1 MYVVVGYDADGYPIW
16 EDDGSEAGSDTE
28 GETSGNLISLGGPED
43 IIGQSIGSFTMGSD
57 VIYRLADGSGMGINT
72 ETGEYYPINA
82 SQMTVMSSGSGS
94 PSADFM
100 SNLRGAGVSLGAGSG
115 FNRFLNQLKSTF
127 TKDGNVDW
135 AALATAAAALYSKFG
150 GGSDVKTGGYNV
162 PVPKMTATR
171 EAVDIQDP
179 NRRPGQGGLRYFTD
193 VQYTPRGDEAAL
205 TAAKDASAA
214 QAAGLRA
221 AYTPTAAPP
230 PTSPYAGMFKMPWE
244 KTSAPA
250 PAPAPAA
257 QDASNVATVL
267 KPEDRMPVD
276 TDKSLPAQP
285 KRGAATMAD
294 GGIAMLA
301 RGGRYL
307 QGATDGMADKI
318 PSSIDG
324 KQPAALSH
332 GEFVIPADVVSHL
345 GNGNSDAGAKKLYDM
360 MARVRKARTGT
371 KKQGKKIN
379 PDKFMPGGLAG
390 YAGGGV
396 VAFQAGGA
404 AGTGGTSGAASGV
417 TSYGTSSA
425 STLSPWAGEY
435 VTNLLGEAEALSKQP
450 YQAYKG
456 PLTAGA
462 SNLQQQAF
470 AGASEMAKTGYTPG
484 TFTSGTFD
492 TSAAQKYMNPY
503 LSAALDPTLAEMRR
517 QSDIARLADASRL
530 TQAGAFGGSRQ
541 AIMEAEGRR
550 NLLEKQRQ
558 AIGEGYA
565 SAYDKAMAQFN
576 AEQGR
581 QMEAQKAGEASRQFS
596 ADFGAKSIADLAK
609 LGAEQRAIEQE
620 GLTAERKAFEEER
633 AYPFSM
639 LDYRRKMIEGLPIG
653 ATTTTPNT
661 TGLGEITSLIADLR
675 TLYSSLSKL
684 GQAPGP

>member
-1 MYVVVGYDADGYPIW
+1 
-16 EDDGSEAGSDTE
+16 
-28 GETSGNLISLGGPED
+28 
-43 IIGQSIGSFTMGSD
+43 
-57 VIYRLADGSGMGINT
+57 
-72 ETGEYYPINA
+72 
-82 SQMTVMSSGSGS
+82 
-94 PSADFM
+94 
-100 SNLRGAGVSLGAGSG
+100 
-115 FNRFLNQLKSTF
+115 
-127 TKDGNVDW
+127 
-135 AALATAAAALYSKFG
+135 
-150 GGSDVKTGGYNV
+150 
-162 PVPKMTATR
+162 
-171 EAVDIQDP
+171 
-179 NRRPGQGGLRYFTD
+179 
-193 VQYTPRGDEAAL
+193 
-205 TAAKDASAA
+205 
-214 QAAGLRA
+214 
-221 AYTPTAAPP
+221 
-230 PTSPYAGMFKMPWE
+230 
-244 KTSAPA
+244 
-250 PAPAPAA
+250 
-257 QDASNVATVL
+257 
-267 KPEDRMPVD
+267 
-276 TDKSLPAQP
+276 
-285 KRGAATMAD
+285 MAD
-294 GGIAMLA
+294 E
-301 RGGRYL
+301 
-307 QGATDGMADKI
+307 I

-324 KQPAALSH
+324 KQAAALSH

-360 MARVRKARTGT
+360 MARVRKARTGNQ
-371 KKQGKKIN
+371 KQGKKIN

-404 AGTGGTSGAASGV
+404 AGTGGTGGAASGV
-417 TSYGTSSA
+417 TSYGTSQA

-435 VTNLLGEAEALSKQP
+435 VTNLLGEAEALTKQP
-450 YQAYKG
+450 YQAYQG

-653 ATTTTPNT
+653 ASSTTPNT
-661 TGLGEITSLIADLR
+661 TGLSQLTSRINDLESLYDTIKKLI
-675 TLYSSLSKL
+675 
-684 GQAPGP
+684 PGA

>member
-1 MYVVVGYDADGYPIW
+1 MYVVVGYDEDGYPIW
-16 EDDGSEAGSDTE
+16 GDDGSEAGSGTDD
-28 GETSGNLISLGGPED
+28 ETSGNLISLGGPED
-43 IIGQSIGSFTMGSD
+43 IIGQSVGNFTIGSD
-57 VIYRLADGSGMGINT
+57 VIYRLPDGTGMGINT

-82 SQMTVMSSGSGS
+82 AQLTAMSSGSGS

-100 SNLRGAGVSLGAGSG
+100 SNLRGAGVSLGAGSS
-115 FNRFLNQLKSTF
+115 FNRLVNQMKGF
-127 TKDGNVDW
+127 FKNPDGSINW
-135 AALATAAAALYSKFG
+135 AGLTTAAAGLYGLRG
-150 GGSDVKTGGYNV
+150 GMDVKTGGYNV
-162 PVPKMTATR
+162 PVPKLTATR
-171 EAVDIQDP
+171 EAVNIQDP

-193 VQYTPRGDEAAL
+193 VQYTPQGDATALAAAQQ
-205 TAAKDASAA
+205 AAAT

-230 PTSPYAGMFKMPWE
+230 ATSTYAGTFKMPWE
-244 KTSAPA
+244 KTPTAA

-257 QDASNVATVL
+257 QGASSVGDVL
-267 KPEDRMPVD
+267 RPEQR
-276 TDKSLPAQP
+276 LPTQQQQ
-285 KRGAATMAD
+285 GIATMAD

-371 KKQGKKIN
+371 QKQGKKIN

-390 YAGGGV
+390 YASGGV
-396 VAFQAGGA
+396 VAFQAGGTA
-404 AGTGGTSGAASGV
+404 STASTPTVTG
-417 TSYGTSSA
+417 YGTSQA

-435 VTNLLGEAEALSKQP
+435 VTNLLGEAQALSKQP
-450 YQAYKG
+450 YQAYQG

-470 AGASEMAKTGYTPG
+470 AGASELAKTGYTPG
-484 TFTSGTFD
+484 TFTAGTFGLD
-492 TSAAQKYMNPY
+492 AAKQYMNPY
-503 LSAALDPTLAEMRR
+503 LQSVLDPTLAEMKR
-517 QSDIARLADASRL
+517 QSDIARLSDASRL

-541 AIMEAEGRR
+541 AIMESEGRR

-609 LGAEQRAIEQE
+609 LGAEQRDIEQQ

-639 LDYRRKMIEGLPIG
+639 LDYRRKMVEGLPIG
-653 ATTTTPNT
+653 ASSTTPNT
-661 TGLGEITSLIADLR
+661 TGMSQITSRINDLESLYN
-675 TLYSSLSKL
+675 TLRNL
-684 GQAPGP
+684 GQGG

>member
-1 MYVVVGYDADGYPIW
+1 MSDRDDEIGGDDEVDSSW
-16 EDDGSEAGSDTE
+16 EDEPIERIATSEGAKEIVNNALPGQNGYGWKYYDNGTAISPDGKYYYQ
-28 GETSGNLISLGGPED
+28 GNLVWSPGDAEGNKIFNSLKAAFVKPGG
-43 IIGQSIGSFTMGSD
+43 
-57 VIYRLADGSGMGINT
+57 GINW
-72 ETGEYYPINA
+72 G
-82 SQMTVMSSGSGS
+82 G
-94 PSADFM
+94 
-100 SNLRGAGVSLGAGSG
+100 
-115 FNRFLNQLKSTF
+115 
-127 TKDGNVDW
+127 
-135 AALATAAAALYSKFG
+135 LATAAAGIYGMRG
-150 GGSDVKTGGYNV
+150 GFDVKSGGYNQ
-162 PVPKMTATR
+162 PIPKLTATR
-171 EAVDIQDP
+171 EALNIQDP

-193 VQYTPRGDEAAL
+193 VQYTPRGDEEAL
-205 TAAKDASAA
+205 AAAKEAVAT

-230 PTSPYAGMFKMPWE
+230 ATSPYAGTFKMPWE
-244 KTSAPA
+244 KAP
-250 PAPAPAA
+250 PAA
-257 QDASNVATVL
+257 DPGAAQQGASGVGDVL
-267 KPEDRMPVD
+267 RPEQRLPV
-276 TDKSLPAQP
+276 QP
-285 KRGAATMAD
+285 ERGAATMAD

-404 AGTGGTSGAASGV
+404 AGTGTGTGTGNPPV
-417 TSYGTSSA
+417 TGYGTSTS

-435 VTNLLGEAEALSKQP
+435 VTNLLGETEALTKQP
-450 YQAYKG
+450 YQGYKG

-470 AGASEMAKTGYTPG
+470 AGAGEMAKTGYTPG
-484 TFTSGTFD
+484 TFTSGTFGLD
-492 TSAAQKYMNPY
+492 AAKQYMNPY
-503 LSAALDPTLAEMRR
+503 LQAVLDPTLAEMRR

-565 SAYDKAMAQFN
+565 SSYDKAMAQFN
-576 AEQGR
+576 ADQAR
-581 QMEAQKAGEASRQFS
+581 QMEAQKAGEGSRQFS
-596 ADFGAKSIADLAK
+596 AEFGARSIADLAK
-609 LGAEQRAIEQE
+609 LGAEQRAIEQQGIE
-620 GLTAERKAFEEER
+620 AERKAFEEER

-639 LDYRRKMIEGLPIG
+639 LDYRRKMIEGLPI
-653 ATTTTPNT
+653 TTTATTPNT
-661 TGLGEITSLIADLR
+661 TGLSELTTRIADLEA
-675 TLYSSLSKL
+675 LYEKLSNL
-684 GQAPGP
+684 GVKP

>member
-1 MYVVVGYDADGYPIW
+1 MYVVVGYDEDGYPIW
-16 EDDGSEAGSDTE
+16 GDDGSEAGSDTDS
-28 GETSGNLISLGGPED
+28 ETPGNLIKLGGPED
-43 IIGQSIGSFTMGSD
+43 IIGQSVGNFTYGSD
-57 VIYRLADGSGMGINT
+57 VIYRLPDGTGMGINT

-82 SQMTVMSSGSGS
+82 AQMGVMSSGSGS

-115 FNRFLNQLKSTF
+115 FNRLVNQMKGF
-127 TKDGNVDW
+127 FKNPDGSINW
-135 AALATAAAALYSKFG
+135 AGLATAAAGLYGLK
-150 GGSDVKTGGYNV
+150 GGSDIKTGGYNV

-171 EAVDIQDP
+171 EAVNIQDP

-205 TAAKDASAA
+205 TAAKEAA
-214 QAAGLRA
+214 ATQAAGLRA
-221 AYTPTAAPP
+221 AYTPTAAPGP
-230 PTSPYAGMFKMPWE
+230 NPYAGTFAMPWA
-244 KTSAPA
+244 SAPVA
-250 PAPAPAA
+250 APAPAA
-257 QDASNVATVL
+257 QGASSVADVL
-267 KPEDRMPVD
+267 RPEQRLPV
-276 TDKSLPAQP
+276 QP
-285 KRGAATMAD
+285 QQGVATMAD

-307 QGATDGMADKI
+307 QGATDGMADEI
-318 PSSIDG
+318 STSIDG

-371 KKQGKKIN
+371 KKQGKEID

-390 YAGGGV
+390 YAEGGM
-396 VAFQAGGA
+396 VAFQTGGA
-404 AGTGGTSGAASGV
+404 TGTGATPGV
-417 TSYGTSSA
+417 TGYGTSQA

-435 VTNLLGEAEALSKQP
+435 VTNLLGETEALTKQP
-450 YQAYKG
+450 YQGYQG

-470 AGASEMAKTGYTPG
+470 AGAGELAKTGYTPG
-484 TFTSGTFD
+484 TFTAGTFGLD
-492 TSAAQKYMNPY
+492 AAKQYMNPY

-530 TQAGAFGGSRQ
+530 TKAGAFGGSRQ
-541 AIMEAEGRR
+541 AIMESEGRR

-558 AIGEGYA
+558 TIGEGYA

-576 AEQGR
+576 ADQAR
-581 QMEAQKAGEASRQFS
+581 QMEAQRAGEGSRQFS
-596 ADFGAKSIADLAK
+596 AEFGARSIADLAK
-609 LGAEQRAIEQE
+609 LGETQRDIEQQ

-639 LDYRRKMIEGLPIG
+639 LDYRRKMLEGLPIG
-653 ATTTTPNT
+653 ASTTTPNT
-661 TGLGEITSLIADLR
+661 TGLSQLTSRINDLESLYN
-675 TLYSSLSKL
+675 TLKNL
-684 GQAPGP
+684 GQSGP

>member
-1 MYVVVGYDADGYPIW
+1 MQVVVGYDEDGYPIW
-16 EDDGSEAGSDTE
+16 GDDGESGDDGDTE
-28 GETSGNLISLGGPED
+28 TPGFLKLLGGPGD
-43 IIGQSIGSFTMGSD
+43 IIGQSVGNFTIGSD

-82 SQMTVMSSGSGS
+82 AQLTAMSSGTGS

-100 SNLRGAGVSLGAGSG
+100 SNLRGAGVSIGAADPFSRIVNQVKGFFKNPDGSI
-115 FNRFLNQLKSTF
+115 N
-127 TKDGNVDW
+127 W
-135 AALATAAAALYSKFG
+135 AGVATAAAGLYGMRG
-150 GGSDVKTGGYNV
+150 GMDVKTGGYNV

-171 EAVDIQDP
+171 EALNIQDP

-193 VQYTPRGDEAAL
+193 VQYTPQGDTAAL
-205 TAAKDASAA
+205 DAAKA
-214 QAAGLRA
+214 QVAQQATGLRA

-230 PTSPYAGMFKMPWE
+230 ATSPYAGTFKMPWE
-244 KTSAPA
+244 KTATTTPA
-250 PAPAPAA
+250 PATQKPASDVITELSPT
-257 QDASNVATVL
+257 QRLPVEPKQGVAT
-267 KPEDRMPVD
+267 MN
-276 TDKSLPAQP
+276 
-285 KRGAATMAD
+285 D

-301 RGGRYL
+301 KGGRYL
-307 QGATDGMADKI
+307 SGPTDGMADKLRT
-318 PSSIDG
+318 SIDG
-324 KQPAALSH
+324 QQPAALSH

-345 GNGNSDAGAKKLYDM
+345 GNGNSEAGAKKLYDM

-390 YAGGGV
+390 YAEGGEV
-396 VAFQAGGA
+396 KRFQ
-404 AGTGGTSGAASGV
+404 TGGSTSTGTTPGV
-417 TSYGTSSA
+417 IGYGTSQS
-425 STLSPWAGEY
+425 STLSPWAGPY
-435 VTNLLGEAEALSKQP
+435 VTNLLGEAEALTKQP
-450 YQAYKG
+450 YQAYQG

-470 AGASEMAKTGYTPG
+470 AGASELAKTGYTPG
-484 TFTSGTFD
+484 TFTTGTFGLD
-492 TSAAQKYMNPY
+492 AAKQYMNPY
-503 LSAALDPTLAEMRR
+503 LQSVLDPTLAEMKR
-517 QSDIARLADASRL
+517 QSDIARLSDASRL

-541 AIMEAEGRR
+541 AILESEGRR

-596 ADFGAKSIADLAK
+596 ADFGSKSIADLAK
-609 LGAEQRAIEQE
+609 LGAEQRDIEQQ

-653 ATTTTPNT
+653 ASSTTPNT
-661 TGLGEITSLIADLR
+661 TPFSQLTSRINDLES
-675 TLYSSLSKL
+675 LYERLRNL
-684 GQAPGP
+684 GQTGG

>member
-1 MYVVVGYDADGYPIW
+1 MYVVVGYDEDGYPIW

-43 IIGQSIGSFTMGSD
+43 IIARSVGQFTIGSD
-57 VIYRLADGSGMGINT
+57 VVYRLPDGTGMGINT
-72 ETGEYYPINA
+72 ETGTYYPINA
-82 SQMTVMSSGSGS
+82 AQLTAMASGSGS

-100 SNLRGAGVSLGAGSG
+100 GNLRGAGVSLGAGSG

-171 EAVDIQDP
+171 EAVNIQDP

-205 TAAKDASAA
+205 TAAKEASAA

-230 PTSPYAGMFKMPWE
+230 PTSPYAGTFKMPWE

-257 QDASNVATVL
+257 QGASNVATVL

-307 QGATDGMADKI
+307 QGATDGMADEI

-360 MARVRKARTGT
+360 MARVRKARTGNQ
-371 KKQGKKIN
+371 KQGKKIN

-404 AGTGGTSGAASGV
+404 AGTGGTGGAASGV
-417 TSYGTSSA
+417 TSYGTSQA

-470 AGASEMAKTGYTPG
+470 AGAGEMAKTGYTPG
-484 TFTSGTFD
+484 TFTSGTFGLD
-492 TSAAQKYMNPY
+492 AAKQYMNPY
-503 LSAALDPTLAEMRR
+503 LQAVLDPTLAEMRR